1 MGICAWCWYW
11 DKYQLMA
18 TWTVALSSCCWW
30 KRVSGQK
37 QIRKKQQYMQTT
49 RTNCILES
57 VNARA
62 NYSISQNR
70 VPQLS
75 SRVLPNISSTLPAGK
90 VGILWSSTEH
100 WRTMCGQWKGKSIW
114 LYPIINDRIVH
125 GLLYCTGYGVWVQL
139 TTGKLVQKIQW
150 PTDTNM
156 GSKHCALP
164 KVRPLNTK
172 SVSSPRLRKFSI
184 NLPPHILAYCVV
196 FVSGH
201 TSKLKKVAFAAW

>member
-18 TWTVALSSCCWW
+18 TWTVALSSCCWC

-100 WRTMCGQWKGKSIW
+100 WRTMCGQWKGISQSDYTLLSMIELSTVCCTVQDMECGYNSPLGSLYRKYSDQQIPIW
-114 LYPIINDRIVH
+114 EASTALYP
-125 GLLYCTGYGVWVQL
+125 
-139 TTGKLVQKIQW
+139 
-150 PTDTNM
+150 
-156 GSKHCALP
+156 
-164 KVRPLNTK
+164 
-172 SVSSPRLRKFSI
+172 RLG
-184 NLPPHILAYCVV
+184 P
-196 FVSGH
+196 
-201 TSKLKKVAFAAW
+201 